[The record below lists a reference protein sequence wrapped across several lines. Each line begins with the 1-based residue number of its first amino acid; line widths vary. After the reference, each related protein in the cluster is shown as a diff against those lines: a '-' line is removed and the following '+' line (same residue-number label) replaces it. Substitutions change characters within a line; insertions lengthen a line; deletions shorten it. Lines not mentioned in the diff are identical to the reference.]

1 MLAALVFGGCIS
13 QSGSHQH
20 KTMTIRLDK
29 IAMPLLAQNISL
41 AIDMDVANTLVL
53 LKQDDRA
60 NASTDGETVYI
71 TTGLMSRVSDLAMT
85 LIIAHE
91 LGHISLGHYWSESPP
106 NQLEQEAD
114 RYGLFLLARA
124 GLDYRS
130 AVLLSTAAQSPHKSG
145 MAPFTDE
152 AKRAAYFRTI
162 IAEIE
167 TLKVREISLIP

>member
-1 MLAALVFGGCIS
+1 MLMALVLLGYVNSGCAS
-13 QSGSHQH
+13 QAGPHQH
-20 KTMTIRLDK
+20 KTMTARLDK
-29 IAMPLLAQNISL
+29 IAAPLLAKD
-41 AIDMDVANTLVL
+41 IDIANTPIF

-60 NASTDGETVYI
+60 NASTDGQVVYI
-71 TTGLMSRVSDLAMT
+71 TTGLMRRVSDLALT

-167 TLKVREISLIP
+167 TLTVREISLIP